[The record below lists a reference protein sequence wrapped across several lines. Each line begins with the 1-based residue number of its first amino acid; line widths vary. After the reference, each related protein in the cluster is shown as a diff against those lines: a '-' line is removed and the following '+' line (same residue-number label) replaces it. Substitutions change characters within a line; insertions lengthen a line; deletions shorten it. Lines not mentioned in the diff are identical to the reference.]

1 MWGKIW
7 KGSPMMSGIALILVM
22 IWALSRPDAR
32 QL

>member
-1 MWGKIW
+1 MWGKFG
-7 KGSPMMSGIALILVM
+7 KEVPMMSGIALVLVM